1 MELVVHPVWIV
12 QPLDSVNVCM
22 VSVSAMA
29 TFQQTNSSR
38 VICFFVYQDVFKAVF
53 QPFTIVL

>member
-1 MELVVHPVWIV
+1 VHPVWIV